1 MAAISS
7 GVAKPALSKITETR
21 YCILGH
27 LLWFGAPLVGG
38 RSPKVGEVLLVSNV
52 GRSWPYGWNRSVI
65 YCVTY
70 VTCSGVA
77 RPLHTAGARPAGRPG
92 SLCPSGRLAIQP
104 GQPPC
109 PGRCRGTAPCP
120 C

>member
-77 RPLHTAGARPAGRPG
+77 RPLHTAGARPVDLARYALREGSRFDQVKRHVRAGV
-92 SLCPSGRLAIQP
+92 
-104 GQPPC
+104 
-109 PGRCRGTAPCP
+109 
-120 C
+120 